1 MTFEVETPTV
11 AYGQLDLLLSVG
23 HRDSFSLPM
32 RTKQALQIPHA
43 DGAVILTTAEG
54 QCWKNI
60 FV

>member
-1 MTFEVETPTV
+1 M
-11 AYGQLDLLLSVG
+11 AYGQLDPLLSVG